1 LEKTPPCLDA
11 LFTRCQNGEQQPTTD
26 ALADTLREILG
37 SFQQAFVILDA
48 LDECMEREE
57 LLELIETILAWKI
70 ENLHILATSR
80 NEKDINDF
88 LESLVTGQISI
99 EGASVDADIRTHIR
113 EQLKKDSKLRKWP
126 ANIQTEIEET
136 LMKGAAGMQVIIP
149 SIIL

>member
-1 LEKTPPCLDA
+1 
-11 LFTRCQNGEQQPTTD
+11 
-26 ALADTLREILG
+26 
-37 SFQQAFVILDA
+37 
-48 LDECMEREE
+48 MEREE